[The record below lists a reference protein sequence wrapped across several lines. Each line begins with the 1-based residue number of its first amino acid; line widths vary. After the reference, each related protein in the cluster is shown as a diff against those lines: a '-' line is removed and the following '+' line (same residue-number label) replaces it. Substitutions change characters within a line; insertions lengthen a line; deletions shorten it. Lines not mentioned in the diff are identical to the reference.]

1 MVEATHNFGVI
12 ETRLA
17 TLEHQFQ
24 QWTQGITGQIATL
37 SNKIEERS
45 RTQWPIYIGFASIL
59 LAAMTYLDAAKL
71 NPLKERDV
79 EIMSIMKDMQ
89 KENKENIVPNWVHQR
104 EWRYRDDQFTAHS
117 SRVELV
123 EKNMAERIK
132 RLEDMFGSTWNI
144 RDAIQVFQQ
153 RIDRLEQS
161 IPKN

>member
-1 MVEATHNFGVI
+1 MADAPYAVLDQRVTS
-12 ETRLA
+12 
-17 TLEHQFQ
+17 LESQFQ
-24 QWTQGITGQIATL
+24 QWMQSITGQLAGL
-37 SNKIEERS
+37 SNKIEERG
-45 RTQWPIYIGFASIL
+45 RVQWPIYIGFASIL

-79 EIMSIMKDMQ
+79 EIVSIIKDMQ
-89 KENKENIVPNWVHQR
+89 KDVKENVVPQWVHQR
-104 EWRYRDDQFTAHS
+104 EWKYRDEQFVAHS
-117 SRVELV
+117 SRVEII
-123 EKNMAERIK
+123 EKNTADRIK